1 LGWKVDKYGCPAMMN
16 RSLPIIAVATAPGR
30 AGVGVIRIS
39 GPKLLSIIQALFKK
53 SLLPRQA
60 SVLTLRDASGDAID
74 QVLAIYFTAPAS
86 FTGEDVLEL
95 QCHGGL
101 QLLELVM
108 KRCLELGK
116 DEGLVIAEPGE
127 FTLRAYLNNK
137 IDLAQAEA
145 IADLIDAQSEAAV
158 LGAAR
163 SLQGA
168 FSDDINSLIDEITQL
183 RILVESTLDFPEE
196 EIEFLENA
204 QAHKRLASVSSKL
217 TTLRQGAKQGKI
229 LRDGIQLV
237 LAGAPNV
244 GKSSL
249 LNRLAGEEV
258 AIVTPIAG
266 TTRDRV
272 KESVIIDGV
281 PMHVIDTAG
290 LRETSD
296 EVELKGI
303 GRSWDAIRLADLVIF
318 LQDAHSEG
326 VNGDELREKIL
337 LAIPPKCPVLEVG
350 NKSDLMGDKQK
361 NQPNK
366 DMLFISAKTGYGIG
380 ELKAKILEKA
390 GWGGTQE
397 GLILARR
404 RHLDCLERAASHLQ
418 KSEEFAANGNS
429 SLELFAEELRLVQDQ
444 LGQITGK
451 VLPDDLLGKIFS
463 QFCIGK

>member
-1 LGWKVDKYGCPAMMN
+1 MTRK
-16 RSLPIIAVATAPGR
+16 LPIIAVATAPGK
-30 AGVGVIRIS
+30 AGVGVVRIS
-39 GPKLLSIIQALFKK
+39 GQDLGPIVRALFQKDL
-53 SLLPRQA
+53 SPRQA
-60 SVLTLRDASGDAID
+60 TLLSLRDGAGQLID
-74 QVLAIYFTAPAS
+74 QLVAIYFVAPAS

-95 QCHGGL
+95 QCHGGP

-116 DEGLVIAEPGE
+116 ESGLVIAEPGE

-137 IDLAQAEA
+137 VDLAQAEA

-158 LGAAR
+158 RGAAR

-168 FSDDINSLIDEITQL
+168 FSDDINDLVEEITQL

-204 QAHKRLASVSSKL
+204 QARKRLEAVKTKL
-217 TTLRQGAKQGKI
+217 QSLREGAKQGKI

-272 KESVIIDGV
+272 KESIQIEGV
-281 PMHVIDTAG
+281 PMHIIDTAG
-290 LRETSD
+290 LRQTTD
-296 EVELKGI
+296 EVEAKGI
-303 GRSWDAIRLADLVIF
+303 ERTWEAIRLADLVIF
-318 LQDAHSEG
+318 LTAPNAQNEA
-326 VNGDELREKIL
+326 NELRDQIL
-337 LAIPPKCPVLEVG
+337 EALPSKCPVLEVM
-350 NKSDLMGDKQK
+350 NKVDLLDLDQK
-361 NQPNK
+361 PPQEGA
-366 DMLFISAKTGYGIG
+366 LLISAKNGDGIQA
-380 ELKAKILEKA
+380 LKFKILETV
-390 GWGGTQE
+390 GWNGPQE
-397 GLILARR
+397 GAIVARR
-404 RHLDCLERAASHLQ
+404 RHLDCLERAAEHIE
-418 KSEEFAANGNS
+418 KSQQFAENGNN
-429 SLELFAEELRLVQDQ
+429 SLELFAEELSLAQNH
-444 LGQITGK
+444 LGQITGRL
-451 VLPDDLLGKIFS
+451 LPDDLLGKIFS

>member
-1 LGWKVDKYGCPAMMN
+1 MMT
-16 RSLPIIAVATAPGR
+16 RKLPIIALATAPGR

-39 GPKLLSIIQALFKK
+39 GPKLKSITTSLFQKE
-53 SLLPRQA
+53 LFPRQA
-60 SVLTLRDASGDAID
+60 SLMTLRDADGQTID
-74 QVLAIYFTAPAS
+74 QLIAIYFLAPAS

-95 QCHGGL
+95 QCHGGP
-101 QLLELVM
+101 QLIELVM

-116 DEGLVIAEPGE
+116 DNGLVIAEPGE

-158 LGAAR
+158 RGAAR
-163 SLQGA
+163 SLQGT
-168 FSDDINSLIDEITQL
+168 FSNDINELIEEITQL

-204 QAHKRLASVSSKL
+204 LARERLATVKTKL
-217 TTLRQGAKQGKI
+217 QALRDGAKQGKI

-272 KESVIIDGV
+272 KESITIEGV
-281 PMHVIDTAG
+281 PIHIIDTAG
-290 LRETSD
+290 LRSTSD
-296 EVELKGI
+296 AVEAKGI
-303 GRSWDAIRLADLVIF
+303 ERSWDAIRLADLVIF
-318 LQDAHSEG
+318 LTDPQSSDDGLKEQ
-326 VNGDELREKIL
+326 IL
-337 LAIPPKCPVLEVG
+337 LEIPAKCPVLEVV
-350 NKSDLMGDKQK
+350 NKSDLRVASSK
-361 NQPNK
+361 NASK
-366 DMLFISAKTGYGIG
+366 ESILISAKTGAGI
-380 ELKAKILEKA
+380 EVLRREILEMV
-390 GWGGTQE
+390 GWNGPQE
-397 GLILARR
+397 GVIVARR
-404 RHLDCLERAASHLQ
+404 RHLDCLERAAEHIAR
-418 KSEEFAANGNS
+418 SEEFAANGNN
-429 SLELFAEELRLVQDQ
+429 SLELFAEELFLAQNH

-451 VLPDDLLGKIFS
+451 LLPDDLLGKIFS

>member
-1 LGWKVDKYGCPAMMN
+1 MMT
-16 RSLPIIAVATAPGR
+16 RKSPIIAVATAPGR

-39 GPKLLSIIQALFKK
+39 GQNLSGFASALFQKK
-53 SLLPRQA
+53 LSPRQA
-60 SVLTLRDASGDAID
+60 SLSTLCDEHGQAID
-74 QVLAIYFTAPAS
+74 QLIAIYFVAPAS

-95 QCHGGL
+95 QCHGGP

-116 DEGLVIAEPGE
+116 NLGLVIAEPGE

-137 IDLAQAEA
+137 IDLTQAEA

-158 LGAAR
+158 RSAAR

-168 FSDDINSLIDEITQL
+168 FSDDINNLIEEITQL

-204 QAHKRLASVSSKL
+204 QARQRLAAVKQKIQA
-217 TTLRQGAKQGKI
+217 LRKSAKQGKI
-229 LRDGIQLV
+229 LRDGIHLV

-272 KESVIIDGV
+272 KESITIEGV
-281 PMHVIDTAG
+281 PMHIIDTAG
-290 LRETSD
+290 LRETAD
-296 EVELKGI
+296 IVEAKGI
-303 GRSWDAIRLADLVIF
+303 ERSWDAIRLADLVIF
-318 LQDAHSEG
+318 LTDASTPQH
-326 VNGDELREKIL
+326 DALKIQILREL
-337 LAIPPKCPVLEVG
+337 PPKCAVLELI
-350 NKSDLMGDKQK
+350 NKVDLVQDPAKTF
-361 NQPNK
+361 PA
-366 DMLFISAKTGYGIG
+366 DALLISAKTGEGV
-380 ELKAKILEKA
+380 EQLKQRILELV
-390 GWGGTQE
+390 GWTGSQE
-397 GLILARR
+397 GMILARR
-404 RHLDCLERAASHLQ
+404 RHLDCIERAAEHIER
-418 KSEEFAANGNS
+418 SEQFAANGNN
-429 SLELFAEELRLVQDQ
+429 SLELFAEELSLAQKH
-444 LGQITGK
+444 LGEITGK
-451 VLPDDLLGKIFS
+451 LLPDDLLGKIFS

>member
-1 LGWKVDKYGCPAMMN
+1 MMT
-16 RSLPIIAVATAPGR
+16 RKLPIIAVATAPGK

-39 GPKLLSIIQALFKK
+39 GQHLGSFAKALFQTPL
-53 SLLPRQA
+53 SARQA
-60 SVLTLRDASGDAID
+60 SLLTLRDAGGQAID
-74 QVLAIYFTAPAS
+74 QLIAIYFSAPAS

-95 QCHGGL
+95 QCHGGP

-116 DEGLVIAEPGE
+116 EMGLVIAEPGE

-145 IADLIDAQSEAAV
+145 IADLIDAQSELAV
-158 LGAAR
+158 RGAAR
-163 SLQGA
+163 SLQGE
-168 FSDDINSLIDEITQL
+168 FSANINELIEEITQL

-204 QAHKRLASVSSKL
+204 QARERLAAVKAKL
-217 TTLRQGAKQGKI
+217 QSLREGAKQGKI

-258 AIVTPIAG
+258 AIVTPVAG

-272 KESVIIDGV
+272 KESITIEGV
-281 PMHVIDTAG
+281 PMHIIDTAG
-290 LRETSD
+290 LRDTND
-296 EVELKGI
+296 EVEAKGI
-303 GRSWDAIRLADLVIF
+303 ERSWDAIHLADLVIF
-318 LQDAHSEG
+318 MTDLDSDAEDSRLK
-326 VNGDELREKIL
+326 DKIL
-337 LAIPPKCPVLEVG
+337 AALPPKCPALLVI
-350 NKSDLMGDKQK
+350 NKSDLLSANVPLIPAGAI
-361 NQPNK
+361 
-366 DMLFISAKTGYGIG
+366 LISAKTGDGIST
-380 ELKAKILEKA
+380 LKQKILETV
-390 GWGGTQE
+390 GWNGPQE
-397 GLILARR
+397 GAIVARR
-404 RHLDCLERAASHLQ
+404 RHLECLEQAAEHIA
-418 KSEEFAANGNS
+418 KSEQFAANGNN
-429 SLELFAEELRLVQDQ
+429 SLELFAEELSLAQNH

-451 VLPDDLLGKIFS
+451 LLPDDLLGKIFS

>member
-1 LGWKVDKYGCPAMMN
+1 MAMMT
-16 RSLPIIAVATAPGR
+16 RKLPIIAVATAPGK

-39 GPKLLSIIQALFKK
+39 GQSLNSLASNLFQK
-53 SLLPRQA
+53 SLPPRQA
-60 SVLTLRDASGDAID
+60 NLLTLNDKNGQAID
-74 QVLAIYFTAPAS
+74 QLIAIYFAGPAS

-95 QCHGGL
+95 QCHGGP

-116 DEGLVIAEPGE
+116 NQGLVIAEPGE

-158 LGAAR
+158 LGATR

-168 FSDDINSLIDEITQL
+168 FSDDINSLIEEITQL

-204 QAHKRLASVSSKL
+204 QARKRLAAVKEKL
-217 TTLRQGAKQGKI
+217 KALLAGTKQGKI
-229 LRDGIQLV
+229 LREGIQLV

-258 AIVTPIAG
+258 AIVTPVAG

-272 KESVIIDGV
+272 KESIVIEGV
-281 PMHVIDTAG
+281 PIHVIDTAG

-296 EVELKGI
+296 LVEAKGI
-303 GRSWDAIRLADLVIF
+303 ERSWDAIRLADLVIF
-318 LQDAHSEG
+318 LTDAQATSEQD
-326 VNGDELREKIL
+326 DLKIQILKEL
-337 LAIPPKCPVLEVG
+337 PPKCAVLEVI
-350 NKSDLMGDKQK
+350 NKADLLDGTL
-361 NQPNK
+361 NTLSNHA
-366 DMLFISAKTGYGIG
+366 LLISAKTGVGI
-380 ELKAKILEKA
+380 EQLKQKILEVA
-390 GWGGTQE
+390 GWEGRQE
-397 GLILARR
+397 GAFLARR
-404 RHLDCLERAASHLQ
+404 RHLDCIERAADHIER
-418 KSEEFAANGNS
+418 SEQFAANGNN
-429 SLELFAEELRLVQDQ
+429 SLELFAEELSLAQRY
-444 LGQITGK
+444 LGEITGK
-451 VLPDDLLGKIFS
+451 LLPVDLLGKIFS

>member
-1 LGWKVDKYGCPAMMN
+1 MMT
-16 RSLPIIAVATAPGR
+16 RKLPIIAVATAPGK
-30 AGVGVIRIS
+30 AGVGVVRIS
-39 GPKLLSIIQALFKK
+39 GHNLKSITKALFQKEL
-53 SLLPRQA
+53 SPRQA
-60 SVLTLRDASGDAID
+60 ILLTLRDSTGVAID
-74 QVLAIYFTAPAS
+74 QLVAIYFVAPAS

-95 QCHGGL
+95 QCHGGP

-116 DEGLVIAEPGE
+116 EDGLVIAEPGE

-168 FSDDINSLIDEITQL
+168 FSENINDLIEEITQL

-204 QAHKRLASVSSKL
+204 QARERLLAVKIKL
-217 TTLRQGAKQGKI
+217 QALYSGSQQGKI

-272 KESVIIDGV
+272 KESITIAGV
-281 PMHVIDTAG
+281 PMHIIDTAG
-290 LRETSD
+290 LRETND
-296 EVELKGI
+296 LVEAKGI
-303 GRSWDAIRLADLVIF
+303 ERSWDAIRLADLVIF
-318 LQDAHSEG
+318 LKDPNSHEDG
-326 VNGDELREKIL
+326 LREQMLQKI
-337 LAIPPKCPVLEVG
+337 PQKCPVLELI
-350 NKSDLMGDKQK
+350 NKSDLMLSDATNAPKGA
-361 NQPNK
+361 
-366 DMLFISAKTGYGIG
+366 LLISAKTGDGIE
-380 ELKAKILEKA
+380 ELKQKILEMV
-390 GWGGTQE
+390 GWSGSQE
-397 GLILARR
+397 GAIIARR
-404 RHLDCLERAASHLQ
+404 RHLDCIERA
-418 KSEEFAANGNS
+418 SEHIARSEQFAANGNN
-429 SLELFAEELRLVQDQ
+429 SLELFAEELFLAQNH

-451 VLPDDLLGKIFS
+451 LLPDDLLGKIFS

>member
-1 LGWKVDKYGCPAMMN
+1 MMT
-16 RSLPIIAVATAPGR
+16 RKLPIIAVATAPGK

-39 GPKLLSIIQALFKK
+39 GPHLLPMAEALFHKA
-53 SLLPRQA
+53 LAPRQA
-60 SVLTLRDASGDAID
+60 NLLTLRDAQGASID
-74 QVLAIYFTAPAS
+74 QLIAIYFAAPAS
-86 FTGEDVLEL
+86 FTGEDVIEL
-95 QCHGGL
+95 QCHGGP
-101 QLLELVM
+101 QLLGLVM

-116 DEGLVIAEPGE
+116 DQGLVIAEPGE
-127 FTLRAYLNNK
+127 FSLRAYLNNK

-158 LGAAR
+158 RGAAR

-168 FSDDINSLIDEITQL
+168 FSNDINSLIEEITQL

-204 QAHKRLASVSSKL
+204 QARERLSTVMQKL
-217 TTLRQGAKQGKI
+217 KALREGAKQGKI

-272 KESVIIDGV
+272 KESITIHGV
-281 PMHVIDTAG
+281 PMHIIDTAG

-296 EVELKGI
+296 LVEAKGI
-303 GRSWDAIRLADLVIF
+303 ERSWDAIRAADLVIF
-318 LQDAHSEG
+318 LQDPSAKETIDG
-326 VNGDELREKIL
+326 AEALGLKAQIL
-337 LAIPPKCPVLEVG
+337 KALPPKCPVLEVC
-350 NKSDLMGDKQK
+350 NKSDLLEKATAQQGE
-361 NQPNK
+361 NQS
-366 DMLFISAKTGYGIG
+366 LLISAKTGEGI
-380 ELKAKILEKA
+380 EALKQRILESV
-390 GWGGTQE
+390 GWGGNQE
-397 GLILARR
+397 GAILARR
-404 RHLDCLERAASHLQ
+404 RHLDCLDRAATHLD
-418 KSEEFAANGNS
+418 KSQQFAADGNI
-429 SLELFAEELRLVQDQ
+429 SLELFAEELRLAQDQ

-451 VLPDDLLGKIFS
+451 LLPDDLLGKIFS

>member
-1 LGWKVDKYGCPAMMN
+1 MMT
-16 RSLPIIAVATAPGR
+16 RKLPIIAVATPPGK
-30 AGVGVIRIS
+30 AGVGVVRIS
-39 GPKLLSIIQALFKK
+39 GQNLSGLISALFHKK
-53 SLLPRQA
+53 LSPRQA
-60 SVLTLRDASGDAID
+60 NLLTLCDEHGQAID
-74 QVLAIYFTAPAS
+74 QIIAIYFVGPAS

-95 QCHGGL
+95 QCHGGP

-116 DEGLVIAEPGE
+116 DEGLVISEPGE

-137 IDLAQAEA
+137 IDLTQAEA

-158 LGAAR
+158 RSAAR

-168 FSDDINSLIDEITQL
+168 FSDDINSLIEEITQL

-204 QAHKRLASVSSKL
+204 QARQRLAAVKEKL
-217 TTLRQGAKQGKI
+217 QALRAGAKQGKI

-272 KESVIIDGV
+272 KESITIEGV
-281 PMHVIDTAG
+281 PMHIIDTAG
-290 LRETSD
+290 LRDTED
-296 EVELKGI
+296 VVEAKGI
-303 GRSWDAIRLADLVIF
+303 ERSWEAIRLADLVIF
-318 LQDAHSEG
+318 LTDAESRAQQDEIRAQILSE
-326 VNGDELREKIL
+326 L
-337 LAIPPKCPVLEVG
+337 PPKCAVLELM
-350 NKSDLMGDKQK
+350 NKSDLLRDTPTATST
-361 NQPNK
+361 NT
-366 DMLFISAKTGYGIG
+366 LLISAKTGAGI
-380 ELKAKILEKA
+380 EQLKQKILELV
-390 GWGGTQE
+390 GWSGSQE
-397 GLILARR
+397 GAILARR
-404 RHLDCLERAASHLQ
+404 RHLDCIERAAEHIE
-418 KSEEFAANGNS
+418 KSEQFAANGNN
-429 SLELFAEELRLVQDQ
+429 SLELFAEELSLAQRH
-444 LGQITGK
+444 LGEITGK
-451 VLPDDLLGKIFS
+451 LLPDDLLGKIFS

>member
-1 LGWKVDKYGCPAMMN
+1 MTRKV
-16 RSLPIIAVATAPGR
+16 PIIAVATALGK

-39 GPKLLSIIQALFKK
+39 GADLSSITKALFQKALK
-53 SLLPRQA
+53 PREA
-60 SVLTLRDASGDAID
+60 HLLTLRDACGAPID
-74 QVLAIYFTAPAS
+74 QLIAIHFVGPAS

-95 QCHGGL
+95 QCHGGP
-101 QLLELVM
+101 QLLELVL

-116 DEGLVIAEPGE
+116 DGGLVIAEPGE
-127 FTLRAYLNNK
+127 FTLRAYLNDK

-158 LGAAR
+158 RGAAR

-168 FSDDINSLIDEITQL
+168 FSDDINDLIDEITQL

-204 QAHKRLASVSSKL
+204 QARERLKKVSDRL
-217 TTLRQGAKQGKI
+217 LALRRGAKQGKI

-272 KESVIIDGV
+272 KESISLDGV
-281 PMHVIDTAG
+281 PMHIIDTAG
-290 LRETSD
+290 LRKTD
-296 EVELKGI
+296 DMVEAKGI
-303 GRSWDAIRLADLVIF
+303 ERSWDAIRLADLVIF
-318 LQDAHSEG
+318 LKDFNSEASPG
-326 VNGDELREKIL
+326 AVAEEALRKEIL
-337 LAIPPKCPVLEVG
+337 RALPPKCEVLEVL
-350 NKSDLMGDKQK
+350 NKSDLLTTGDVWTRG
-361 NQPNK
+361 
-366 DMLFISAKTGYGIG
+366 DTLMISAKTGDGIDG
-380 ELKAKILEKA
+380 LKKKILEIA
-390 GWGGTQE
+390 GWGGSQE
-397 GLILARR
+397 GAIIARR
-404 RHLDCLERAASHLQ
+404 RHLDCLDRTAEHID
-418 KSEEFAANGNS
+418 KSQQFAADGNS
-429 SLELFAEELRLVQDQ
+429 SLDLFAEELRLAQDQ

-451 VLPDDLLGKIFS
+451 LLPDDLLGKIFS

>member
-1 LGWKVDKYGCPAMMN
+1 MMT
-16 RSLPIIAVATAPGR
+16 RKLPIIAVATAPGK

-39 GPKLLSIIQALFKK
+39 GSNLSQIAKALFQKT
-53 SLLPRQA
+53 LTPRQA
-60 SVLTLRDASGDAID
+60 SLLTLRDGDGVPID
-74 QVLAIYFTAPAS
+74 QLITIYFAAPAS

-95 QCHGGL
+95 QCHGGP

-108 KRCLELGK
+108 KRCLELGRAQ
-116 DEGLVIAEPGE
+116 GLVIAEPGE
-127 FTLRAYLNNK
+127 FSLRAYLNNK

-158 LGAAR
+158 RGAAR

-168 FSDDINSLIDEITQL
+168 FSNDINSLIEEITQL

-204 QAHKRLASVSSKL
+204 QARVRLAAVMQKL
-217 TTLRQGAKQGKI
+217 HALRDSAKQGKI

-258 AIVTPIAG
+258 AIVTSIAG

-272 KESVIIDGV
+272 KENITIHGV
-281 PMHVIDTAG
+281 PLHIIDTAG
-290 LRETSD
+290 LRETD
-296 EVELKGI
+296 DLVEAKGI
-303 GRSWDAIRLADLVIF
+303 ERSWEAIRAADLVVF
-318 LQDAHSEG
+318 LQDSWSPGGPESAEVSK
-326 VNGDELREKIL
+326 LRAQIL
-337 LAIPPKCPVLEVG
+337 KAIPPKCPILEVI
-350 NKSDLMGDKQK
+350 NKSDLLSDLGANFGVKQS
-361 NQPNK
+361 
-366 DMLFISAKTGYGIG
+366 LLISAKTGDGI
-380 ELKAKILEKA
+380 EALKQKILESV
-390 GWGGTQE
+390 GWGGSQE
-397 GLILARR
+397 GTIVARR
-404 RHLDCLERAASHLQ
+404 RHLDCLDRAASHLE
-418 KSEEFAANGNS
+418 KSRQFAANGNV
-429 SLELFAEELRLVQDQ
+429 SLELFAEELRLAQDQ

-451 VLPDDLLGKIFS
+451 LLPDDLLGKIFS

>member
-1 LGWKVDKYGCPAMMN
+1 MMT
-16 RSLPIIAVATAPGR
+16 RKLPIIALATAPGK

-39 GPKLLSIIQALFKK
+39 GPQLLPIATALFNKT
-53 SLLPRQA
+53 LTPRQA
-60 SVLTLRDASGDAID
+60 SLLTLRDAQGESID
-74 QVLAIYFTAPAS
+74 QLLAIYFAAPAS

-95 QCHGGL
+95 HCHGGP

-116 DEGLVIAEPGE
+116 DQGLVIAEPGE
-127 FTLRAYLNNK
+127 FSLRAYLNNK

-145 IADLIDAQSEAAV
+145 IADLIDAQSAAAV
-158 LGAAR
+158 RGAAR
-163 SLQGA
+163 SLQGV
-168 FSDDINSLIDEITQL
+168 FSNDINGLIEEITQL

-204 QAHKRLASVSSKL
+204 QARERLRAVMQKL
-217 TTLRQGAKQGKI
+217 YALREGAKQGKI

-272 KESVIIDGV
+272 KESITIGGV
-281 PMHVIDTAG
+281 PMHIIDTAG

-296 EVELKGI
+296 LVEAKGI
-303 GRSWDAIRLADLVIF
+303 ERSWEAIAAADLVIF
-318 LQDAHSEG
+318 LQDPGSSETSTTSEI
-326 VNGDELREKIL
+326 VELKGQIL
-337 LAIPPKCPVLEVG
+337 KALSPKCPVLEVN
-350 NKSDLMGDKQK
+350 NKSDLLISPAPEQGEKQS
-361 NQPNK
+361 
-366 DMLFISAKTGYGIG
+366 MFISAKTGQGI
-380 ELKAKILEKA
+380 EALKQKILELV
-390 GWGGTQE
+390 GWGGSQE
-397 GLILARR
+397 GVIVARR
-404 RHLDCLERAASHLQ
+404 RHLDCLDRAATHLEQ
-418 KSEEFAANGNS
+418 SQQFAANGNI
-429 SLELFAEELRLVQDQ
+429 SLELFAEELRLAQDQ

-451 VLPDDLLGKIFS
+451 LLPDDLLGKIFS

>member
-1 LGWKVDKYGCPAMMN
+1 MTRK
-16 RSLPIIAVATAPGR
+16 LPIIAVATAPGK

-39 GPKLLSIIQALFKK
+39 GSRLLPLAEALFQKT
-53 SLLPRQA
+53 LLPRQTNL
-60 SVLTLRDASGDAID
+60 LTLSDSRGETID
-74 QVLAIYFTAPAS
+74 QLIAIYFAAPAS

-95 QCHGGL
+95 QCHGGP

-116 DEGLVIAEPGE
+116 DQGLVIAEPGE
-127 FTLRAYLNNK
+127 FSLRAYLNNK

-158 LGAAR
+158 RAAAR

-168 FSDDINSLIDEITQL
+168 FSNDINSLIEEITQL

-204 QAHKRLASVSSKL
+204 QARRRLSTVMEKL
-217 TTLRQGAKQGKI
+217 HRLREGAKQGKI

-272 KESVIIDGV
+272 KESITINGV
-281 PMHVIDTAG
+281 PMHIIDTAG

-296 EVELKGI
+296 LVEAKGI
-303 GRSWDAIRLADLVIF
+303 ERSWEAIRAADLVIF
-318 LQDAHSEG
+318 LQDPNSINTIDSAP
-326 VNGDELREKIL
+326 VLELKAQIL
-337 LAIPPKCPVLEVG
+337 KALPLKCPVLEVN
-350 NKSDLMGDKQK
+350 NKSDLLGNAKPGHSE
-361 NQPNK
+361 NPS
-366 DMLFISAKTGYGIG
+366 LLISAKTGDGI
-380 ELKAKILEKA
+380 EALKQKILESV
-390 GWGGTQE
+390 GWGGSQ
-397 GLILARR
+397 GGAIVARR
-404 RHLDCLERAASHLQ
+404 RHLDCLDRAATHLD
-418 KSEEFAANGNS
+418 KSQQFAADGNI
-429 SLELFAEELRLVQDQ
+429 SLELFAEELRLAQDR

-451 VLPDDLLGKIFS
+451 LLPDDLLGKIFS

>member
-1 LGWKVDKYGCPAMMN
+1 MMT
-16 RSLPIIAVATAPGR
+16 RKLPIIAVATAPGK

-39 GPKLLSIIQALFKK
+39 GQHLGTLVKALFQTPL
-53 SLLPRQA
+53 SARQA
-60 SVLTLRDASGDAID
+60 NLLTLRDADGQTID
-74 QVLAIYFTAPAS
+74 QLIAIYFSAPAS

-95 QCHGGL
+95 QCHGGP

-108 KRCLELGK
+108 RRCLELGK
-116 DEGLVIAEPGE
+116 DMGLVIAEPGE

-158 LGAAR
+158 RGAAR
-163 SLQGA
+163 SLQGE
-168 FSDDINSLIDEITQL
+168 FSSDINELIEEITQL

-204 QAHKRLASVSSKL
+204 QARERLVAVKTKL
-217 TTLRQGAKQGKI
+217 QSLREGAKQGKI

-272 KESVIIDGV
+272 KESITIEGV
-281 PMHVIDTAG
+281 PIHIIDTAG
-290 LRETSD
+290 LRETND
-296 EVELKGI
+296 VVESKGI
-303 GRSWDAIRLADLVIF
+303 ERSWDAIRMADLVIF
-318 LQDAHSEG
+318 MADLDSSAVDSALK
-326 VNGDELREKIL
+326 DKIL
-337 LAIPPKCPVLEVG
+337 AELLPKCPVLLVV
-350 NKSDLMGDKQK
+350 NKSDLLSSKAPLVPEGAI
-361 NQPNK
+361 
-366 DMLFISAKTGYGIG
+366 LISAKTGEGVSA
-380 ELKAKILEKA
+380 LKQKILEIV
-390 GWGGTQE
+390 GWNGPQE
-397 GLILARR
+397 GAIVARR
-404 RHLDCLERAASHLQ
+404 RHLDCLERASEHIA
-418 KSEEFAANGNS
+418 KSEQFAANGNN
-429 SLELFAEELRLVQDQ
+429 SLELFAEELSLAQKH

-451 VLPDDLLGKIFS
+451 LLPDDLLGKIFS

>member
-1 LGWKVDKYGCPAMMN
+1 MMT
-16 RSLPIIAVATAPGR
+16 RKLPIIAVATAPGK
-30 AGVGVIRIS
+30 AGVGVVRIS
-39 GPKLLSIIQALFKK
+39 GQDLGPIVRALFQKDL
-53 SLLPRQA
+53 SPRQA
-60 SVLTLRDASGDAID
+60 TLLSLRDGAGQLID
-74 QVLAIYFTAPAS
+74 QLVAIYFVAPAS

-95 QCHGGL
+95 QCHGGP

-116 DEGLVIAEPGE
+116 ESGLVIAEPGE

-137 IDLAQAEA
+137 VDLAQAEA

-158 LGAAR
+158 RGAAR

-168 FSDDINSLIDEITQL
+168 FSDDINDLVEEITQL

-204 QAHKRLASVSSKL
+204 QARERLEAVKTKL
-217 TTLRQGAKQGKI
+217 QSLREGAKQGKI

-249 LNRLAGEEV
+249 LNKLAGEEV

-272 KESVIIDGV
+272 KESIQIEGV
-281 PMHVIDTAG
+281 PMHIIDTAG
-290 LRETSD
+290 LRQTTD
-296 EVELKGI
+296 EVEAKGI
-303 GRSWDAIRLADLVIF
+303 ERTWEAIRLADLVIF
-318 LQDAHSEG
+318 LTAPNAQNEA
-326 VNGDELREKIL
+326 NELRAQIL
-337 LAIPPKCPVLEVG
+337 EALPPKCPVLEVM
-350 NKSDLMGDKQK
+350 NKVDLLDLDQKQP
-361 NQPNK
+361 QEGV
-366 DMLFISAKTGYGIG
+366 LLISAKNGDGIQA
-380 ELKAKILEKA
+380 LKLKILETV
-390 GWGGTQE
+390 GWNGSQE
-397 GLILARR
+397 GAIVARR
-404 RHLDCLERAASHLQ
+404 RHLDCLERAAEHIE
-418 KSEEFAANGNS
+418 KSQQFAANGNN
-429 SLELFAEELRLVQDQ
+429 SLELFAEELSLAQNH

-451 VLPDDLLGKIFS
+451 LLPDDLLGKIFS

>member
-1 LGWKVDKYGCPAMMN
+1 MMT
-16 RSLPIIAVATAPGR
+16 RKLPIIALATAPGK

-39 GPKLLSIIQALFKK
+39 GPQLLPIATALFNKT
-53 SLLPRQA
+53 LTPRQA
-60 SVLTLRDASGDAID
+60 SLLTLRDAQGESID
-74 QVLAIYFTAPAS
+74 QLLAIYFAAPAS

-95 QCHGGL
+95 QCHGGP

-116 DEGLVIAEPGE
+116 DQGLVIAEPGE
-127 FTLRAYLNNK
+127 FSLRAYLNNK

-145 IADLIDAQSEAAV
+145 IADLIDAQSAAAV
-158 LGAAR
+158 RGAAR
-163 SLQGA
+163 SLQGV
-168 FSDDINSLIDEITQL
+168 FSNDINGLIEEITQL

-204 QAHKRLASVSSKL
+204 QARERLRAVMQKL
-217 TTLRQGAKQGKI
+217 YALREGAKQGKI

-272 KESVIIDGV
+272 KESITIGGV
-281 PMHVIDTAG
+281 PMHIIDTAG

-296 EVELKGI
+296 LVEAKGI
-303 GRSWDAIRLADLVIF
+303 ERSWEAIAAADLVIF
-318 LQDAHSEG
+318 LQDPSSSETTTTSEI
-326 VNGDELREKIL
+326 VELKGQIL
-337 LAIPPKCPVLEVG
+337 KALSPKCPVLEVN
-350 NKSDLMGDKQK
+350 NKSDLLISPAPEQGEKQS
-361 NQPNK
+361 
-366 DMLFISAKTGYGIG
+366 MFISAKTGQGI
-380 ELKAKILEKA
+380 EALKQKILELV
-390 GWGGTQE
+390 GWGGSQE
-397 GLILARR
+397 GVIVARR
-404 RHLDCLERAASHLQ
+404 RHLDCLDRAATHLEQ
-418 KSEEFAANGNS
+418 SQQFAANGNI
-429 SLELFAEELRLVQDQ
+429 SLELFAEELRLAQDQ

-451 VLPDDLLGKIFS
+451 LLPDDLLGKIFS

>member
-1 LGWKVDKYGCPAMMN
+1 MTRK
-16 RSLPIIAVATAPGR
+16 LPIIAVATAPGR

-39 GPKLLSIIQALFKK
+39 GPKLLKLSEALFQKNL
-53 SLLPRQA
+53 SPRQA
-60 SVLTLRDASGDAID
+60 NLLTLRDAQGEAID
-74 QVLAIYFTAPAS
+74 QLIAIYFAAPAS

-95 QCHGGL
+95 QCHGGP

-116 DEGLVIAEPGE
+116 DQDLVIAEPGE
-127 FTLRAYLNNK
+127 FSLRAYLNNK

-158 LGAAR
+158 RGAAR

-168 FSDDINSLIDEITQL
+168 FSNDINSLIEEITQL

-204 QAHKRLASVSSKL
+204 QARERLSMVMQKL
-217 TTLRQGAKQGKI
+217 RSLRDGAKQGKI

-272 KESVIIDGV
+272 KESITINGV
-281 PMHVIDTAG
+281 PMHIIDTAG
-290 LRETSD
+290 LRETGD
-296 EVELKGI
+296 VVEAKGI
-303 GRSWDAIRLADLVIF
+303 ERSWEAIGAADLVIF
-318 LQDAHSEG
+318 LQDPSSTDKNNNAQASE
-326 VNGDELREKIL
+326 LKAQIL
-337 LAIPPKCPVLEVG
+337 QALPPKCPVLEVR
-350 NKSDLMGDKQK
+350 NKSDLLGESAL
-361 NQPNK
+361 NQEK
-366 DMLFISAKTGYGIG
+366 GQCLLISAKTGDGI
-380 ELKAKILEKA
+380 EALKQKILESV

-397 GLILARR
+397 GAILARR
-404 RHLDCLERAASHLQ
+404 RHLDCLDRAATHLD
-418 KSEEFAANGNS
+418 KSQQFAADGNI
-429 SLELFAEELRLVQDQ
+429 SLELFAEELRLAQDQ

-451 VLPDDLLGKIFS
+451 LLPDDLLGKIFS

>member
-1 LGWKVDKYGCPAMMN
+1 MMT
-16 RSLPIIAVATAPGR
+16 RKLPIIAIATAPGR

-39 GPKLLSIIQALFKK
+39 GQNLQPIANALFQKN
-53 SLLPRQA
+53 LAPRQA
-60 SVLTLRDASGDAID
+60 NLLTLRDGNGASID
-74 QVLAIYFTAPAS
+74 QLIAIYFAAPAS

-95 QCHGGL
+95 QCHGGP

-116 DEGLVIAEPGE
+116 DQDLVIAEPGE

-158 LGAAR
+158 RGAAR

-168 FSDDINSLIDEITQL
+168 FSNDINDLIEEITQL

-204 QAHKRLASVSSKL
+204 HARERLEAVMKKL
-217 TTLRQGAKQGKI
+217 RALRDGAKQGKI
-229 LRDGIQLV
+229 LRDGINLV

-272 KESVIIDGV
+272 RESISLDGV
-281 PMHVIDTAG
+281 PMHIIDTAG
-290 LRETSD
+290 LRDTSD
-296 EVELKGI
+296 LVEAKGI
-303 GRSWDAIRLADLVIF
+303 ERSWDSIRSADLVVF
-318 LQDAHSEG
+318 LQDPLATK
-326 VNGDELREKIL
+326 DEAPLLKDLIL
-337 LAIPPKCPVLEVG
+337 KALPAKCPVLEVA
-350 NKSDLMGDKQK
+350 NKSDLLPDPSFFA
-361 NQPNK
+361 NSEV
-366 DMLFISAKTGYGIG
+366 LLISAKTGAGIS
-380 ELKAKILEKA
+380 ELKQKILELV
-390 GWGGTQE
+390 GWGGSQE
-397 GLILARR
+397 GAIVARR
-404 RHLDCLERAASHLQ
+404 RHLDCLDRASDHLEKSQ
-418 KSEEFAANGNS
+418 KFAADGNI
-429 SLELFAEELRLVQDQ
+429 SLDLFAEELRLAQDH

-451 VLPDDLLGKIFS
+451 LLPDDLLGKIFS

>member
-1 LGWKVDKYGCPAMMN
+1 MMT
-16 RSLPIIAVATAPGR
+16 RKLPIIALATAPGK
-30 AGVGVIRIS
+30 AGIGVIRIS
-39 GPKLLSIIQALFKK
+39 GPQLLPIVTALFNKA
-53 SLLPRQA
+53 LTPRQA
-60 SVLTLRDASGDAID
+60 NLLTLRDAQGKSID
-74 QVLAIYFTAPAS
+74 QLLAIYFAAPAS

-95 QCHGGL
+95 QCHGGP

-116 DEGLVIAEPGE
+116 DQGLVIAEPGE
-127 FTLRAYLNNK
+127 FSLRAYLNNK

-158 LGAAR
+158 RGAAR

-168 FSDDINSLIDEITQL
+168 FSNDINSLIEEITQL

-204 QAHKRLASVSSKL
+204 QARERLNAVMQKL
-217 TTLRQGAKQGKI
+217 HALRQGAKQGKI

-272 KESVIIDGV
+272 KESITIGGV
-281 PMHVIDTAG
+281 PMHIIDTAG
-290 LRETSD
+290 LRETND
-296 EVELKGI
+296 LVEAKGI
-303 GRSWDAIRLADLVIF
+303 ERSWEAIQAADLVIF
-318 LQDAHSEG
+318 LQDPSDTETSNSAEIL
-326 VNGDELREKIL
+326 ELKAQIL
-337 LAIPPKCPVLEVG
+337 KVLPPKCPVLEVN
-350 NKSDLMGDKQK
+350 NKLDLLGSPIP
-361 NQPNK
+361 NQDEKRP
-366 DMLFISAKTGYGIG
+366 LFISAKTGEGI
-380 ELKAKILEKA
+380 EALKQKILELV
-390 GWGGTQE
+390 GWGGSQE
-397 GLILARR
+397 GVIVARR
-404 RHLDCLERAASHLQ
+404 RHLDCLDRASTHLDQ
-418 KSEEFAANGNS
+418 SQQFAANGNI
-429 SLELFAEELRLVQDQ
+429 SLELFAEELRLAQDQ

-451 VLPDDLLGKIFS
+451 LLPDDLLGKIFS

>member
-1 LGWKVDKYGCPAMMN
+1 MTRK
-16 RSLPIIAVATAPGR
+16 LPIIAVATPPGK
-30 AGVGVIRIS
+30 AGVGVVRIS
-39 GPKLLSIIQALFKK
+39 GKNLIGLISALFHKK
-53 SLLPRQA
+53 LLPRKA
-60 SVLTLRDASGDAID
+60 NLLTLFDEAGQAID
-74 QVLAIYFTAPAS
+74 QLIAIYFVGPAS

-95 QCHGGL
+95 QCHGGP

-137 IDLAQAEA
+137 VDLAQAEA

-168 FSDDINSLIDEITQL
+168 FSDDINSLIEEITQL

-204 QAHKRLASVSSKL
+204 QARQRLAAVKEKL
-217 TTLRQGAKQGKI
+217 QALRAGAKQGKI

-272 KESVIIDGV
+272 KESITIEGV
-281 PMHVIDTAG
+281 PMHIIDTAG
-290 LRETSD
+290 LRDTSD
-296 EVELKGI
+296 IVEAKGI
-303 GRSWDAIRLADLVIF
+303 ERSWDAIRLADLVIF
-318 LQDAHSEG
+318 LTDAESQNHQDDLK
-326 VNGDELREKIL
+326 NQILKEL
-337 LAIPPKCPVLEVG
+337 PPNCAVLELINKADLLQGASKVG
-350 NKSDLMGDKQK
+350 HPGAL
-361 NQPNK
+361 
-366 DMLFISAKTGYGIG
+366 LISAKTGAGI
-380 ELKAKILEKA
+380 EQLKQKILELV
-390 GWGGTQE
+390 GWSGPQE
-397 GLILARR
+397 GAILARR
-404 RHLDCLERAASHLQ
+404 RHLDCIERAAEHIE
-418 KSEEFAANGNS
+418 KSEQFAANGNS
-429 SLELFAEELRLVQDQ
+429 SLELFAEELSLAQKH
-444 LGQITGK
+444 LGEITGK
-451 VLPDDLLGKIFS
+451 LLPDDLLGKIFS

>member
-1 LGWKVDKYGCPAMMN
+1 MMT
-16 RSLPIIAVATAPGR
+16 RQLPIIAIATAPGK
-30 AGVGVIRIS
+30 AGVGVVRIS
-39 GPKLLSIIQALFKK
+39 GKNLAAIIQALFQKV
-53 SLLPRQA
+53 LQPRQA
-60 SVLTLRDASGDAID
+60 SLCTLRDSAGQTID
-74 QVLAIYFTAPAS
+74 QLIAIYFSAPAS

-95 QCHGGL
+95 QCHGGP

-108 KRCLELGK
+108 RRCLELGK
-116 DEGLVIAEPGE
+116 NEGLVIAEPGE
-127 FTLRAYLNNK
+127 FSLRAYLNNK

-158 LGAAR
+158 LGASR

-168 FSDDINSLIDEITQL
+168 FSDDINGLIEEITQL

-204 QAHKRLASVSSKL
+204 QARERLKAVKTKL
-217 TTLRQGAKQGKI
+217 QDLRTGAKQGKI

-272 KESVIIDGV
+272 KESIHIDGV
-281 PMHVIDTAG
+281 PIHIIDTAG
-290 LRETSD
+290 LRETKD
-296 EVELKGI
+296 EVEARGI
-303 GRSWDAIRLADLVIF
+303 ERSWEAIRTADLVIF
-318 LQDAHSEG
+318 LTDPSSASDGLRGQILE
-326 VNGDELREKIL
+326 EL
-337 LAIPPKCPVLEVG
+337 PSKCPVLDVL
-350 NKSDLMGDKQK
+350 NKADLLTGPSQSS
-361 NQPNK
+361 PTGAI
-366 DMLFISAKTGYGIG
+366 LISAKTGDGIG
-380 ELKAKILEKA
+380 ALRQKILEIV

-397 GLILARR
+397 GAVLARR
-404 RHLDCLERAASHLQ
+404 RHLDCLERAAEHIE
-418 KSEEFAANGNS
+418 KSEQFAANGNN
-429 SLELFAEELRLVQDQ
+429 SLELFAEELFLAQNH

-451 VLPDDLLGKIFS
+451 LLPDDLLGKIFS

>member
-1 LGWKVDKYGCPAMMN
+1 MGAPAMMT
-16 RSLPIIAVATAPGR
+16 RKLPIIAIATAPGK

-39 GPKLLSIIQALFKK
+39 GPQLLQIAQALFHKA
-53 SLLPRQA
+53 LTPRQA
-60 SVLTLRDASGDAID
+60 NLLTLRDSRGEAID
-74 QVLAIYFTAPAS
+74 QLIAIYFAAPAS

-95 QCHGGL
+95 QCHGGP

-116 DEGLVIAEPGE
+116 DQGLVIAEPGE
-127 FTLRAYLNNK
+127 FSLRAYLNNK

-158 LGAAR
+158 RGAAR

-168 FSDDINSLIDEITQL
+168 FSNDINSLIEEITQL

-204 QAHKRLASVSSKL
+204 QARKRLSAVMQKL
-217 TTLRQGAKQGKI
+217 HDLREGAKQGKI

-272 KESVIIDGV
+272 KESITIHGV
-281 PMHVIDTAG
+281 PMHIIDTAG
-290 LRETSD
+290 LRKTSD
-296 EVELKGI
+296 LVEVKGI
-303 GRSWDAIRLADLVIF
+303 ERSWEAIRAADLVIF
-318 LQDAHSEG
+318 LQDPSSVDAIDNAD
-326 VNGDELREKIL
+326 VLELRAQIL
-337 LAIPPKCPVLEVG
+337 KALPPKCPVLEVN
-350 NKSDLMGDKQK
+350 NKSDLLGEVVLSQGQ
-361 NQPNK
+361 NPP
-366 DMLFISAKTGYGIG
+366 LLISAKTGEGV
-380 ELKAKILEKA
+380 EALKQKILESV
-390 GWGGTQE
+390 GWGGSQE
-397 GLILARR
+397 GAIVARR
-404 RHLDCLERAASHLQ
+404 RHLDCLDRAATHLD
-418 KSEEFAANGNS
+418 KSQQFAADGNI
-429 SLELFAEELRLVQDQ
+429 SLELFAEELRLAQDQ

-451 VLPDDLLGKIFS
+451 LLPDDLLGKIFS

>member
-1 LGWKVDKYGCPAMMN
+1 MMT
-16 RSLPIIAVATAPGR
+16 RQLPIIAVASAPGK
-30 AGVGVIRIS
+30 AGVGVVRIS
-39 GPKLLSIIQALFKK
+39 GKNLKAIIQALFQKA
-53 SLLPRQA
+53 LNPRQA
-60 SVLTLRDASGDAID
+60 NLLTLRDSDGQAID
-74 QVLAIYFTAPAS
+74 QLIAIYFSSPAS

-95 QCHGGL
+95 QCHGGP

-116 DEGLVIAEPGE
+116 NEGLVIAEPGE
-127 FTLRAYLNNK
+127 FSLRAYLNNK

-163 SLQGA
+163 SLQGT
-168 FSDDINSLIDEITQL
+168 FSDDINALIEEITQL

-204 QAHKRLASVSSKL
+204 QARQRLLAVKTKL
-217 TTLRQGAKQGKI
+217 QTLRSGAKQGKI

-237 LAGAPNV
+237 LVGAPNV

-272 KESVIIDGV
+272 KESIQIEGV
-281 PMHVIDTAG
+281 PMHIIDTAG
-290 LRETSD
+290 LRQTSD
-296 EVELKGI
+296 EVEAKGI
-303 GRSWDAIRLADLVIF
+303 ERTWDAIRLADLVIF
-318 LQDAHSEG
+318 LTAPNAEKEAND
-326 VNGDELREKIL
+326 LRAQIL
-337 LAIPPKCPVLEVG
+337 EALPPKCPVLELI
-350 NKSDLMGDKQK
+350 NKSDLLKQDSIST
-361 NQPNK
+361 NNPA
-366 DMLFISAKTGYGIG
+366 LLISAKTGQGIDA
-380 ELKAKILEKA
+380 LKQKILETV
-390 GWGGTQE
+390 GWNGPQE
-397 GLILARR
+397 GAIVARR
-404 RHLDCLERAASHLQ
+404 RHLDCLERAAEHIE
-418 KSEEFAANGNS
+418 KSEQFAANGNN
-429 SLELFAEELRLVQDQ
+429 SLELFAEELFLAQNH

-451 VLPDDLLGKIFS
+451 LLPDDLLGKIFS

>member
-1 LGWKVDKYGCPAMMN
+1 MMT
-16 RSLPIIAVATAPGR
+16 RKLPIIAVATAPGR

-39 GPKLLSIIQALFKK
+39 GQHLGALAKALFQAP
-53 SLLPRQA
+53 LTARQA
-60 SVLTLRDASGDAID
+60 NLLTLRDADGQAID
-74 QVLAIYFTAPAS
+74 QLIAIYFSAPAS

-95 QCHGGL
+95 QCHGGP

-116 DEGLVIAEPGE
+116 DMGLVIAEPGE

-158 LGAAR
+158 RGAAR
-163 SLQGA
+163 SLQGE
-168 FSDDINSLIDEITQL
+168 FSDDINELIEEITQL

-204 QAHKRLASVSSKL
+204 QARQRLQAVKTKL
-217 TTLRQGAKQGKI
+217 QSLREGAKQGKI

-272 KESVIIDGV
+272 KESITIEGV
-281 PMHVIDTAG
+281 PMHIIDTAG
-290 LRETSD
+290 LRDTND
-296 EVELKGI
+296 VVESKGI
-303 GRSWDAIRLADLVIF
+303 ERSWDAIRLADLVIF
-318 LQDAHSEG
+318 MVDLDSSAVDAG
-326 VNGDELREKIL
+326 LKDKIL
-337 LAIPPKCPVLEVG
+337 AEIPPKCPVLLVV
-350 NKSDLMGDKQK
+350 NKSDLLP
-361 NQPNK
+361 PNAPL
-366 DMLFISAKTGYGIG
+366 MPEGAILISAKTGAGIST
-380 ELKAKILEKA
+380 LKQKILEKA
-390 GWGGTQE
+390 GWNGTQE
-397 GLILARR
+397 GAIISRR
-404 RHLDCLERAASHLQ
+404 RHLDCLERASEHIA
-418 KSEEFAANGNS
+418 KSEQFAANGNN
-429 SLELFAEELRLVQDQ
+429 SLELFAEELSLAQNH

-451 VLPDDLLGKIFS
+451 LLPDDLLGKIFS

>member
-1 LGWKVDKYGCPAMMN
+1 MMTRN
-16 RSLPIIAVATAPGR
+16 VPIIAIATAPGK
-30 AGVGVIRIS
+30 AGLGVVRIS
-39 GPKLLSIIQALFKK
+39 GQNLKSITKALFQKEL
-53 SLLPRQA
+53 SQRQA
-60 SVLTLRDASGDAID
+60 NLLTLSDEDGQTID
-74 QVLAIYFTAPAS
+74 QLIAIYFAAPAS

-95 QCHGGL
+95 QCHGGP

-116 DEGLVIAEPGE
+116 SDGLVIANPGE
-127 FTLRAYLNNK
+127 FTLRAFLNNK

-145 IADLIDAQSEAAV
+145 IAGLIDAQSGAAV
-158 LGAAR
+158 RGAAR
-163 SLQGA
+163 SLQGT
-168 FSDDINSLIDEITQL
+168 FSENINDLIEEITQL

-204 QAHKRLASVSSKL
+204 QARQRLAAVKKKL
-217 TTLRQGAKQGKI
+217 ESLTNGAKQGKI

-272 KESVIIDGV
+272 KESITIEGV
-281 PMHVIDTAG
+281 PMHIIDTAG

-296 EVELKGI
+296 LVEAKGI
-303 GRSWDAIRLADLVIF
+303 ERSWHAIQMADLVIF
-318 LQDAHSEG
+318 LTDPNSGEDGLKA
-326 VNGDELREKIL
+326 KIL
-337 LAIPPKCPVLEVG
+337 NEIPPKCPVLEVL
-350 NKSDLMGDKQK
+350 NKSDLIALGSAKD
-361 NQPNK
+361 PNAI
-366 DMLFISAKTGYGIG
+366 LISAKTGDGIDA
-380 ELKAKILEKA
+380 LKQKILELV
-390 GWGGTQE
+390 GWSGSQE
-397 GLILARR
+397 GAIVARR
-404 RHLDCLERAASHLQ
+404 RHLDCLGRA
-418 KSEEFAANGNS
+418 SEHIARSEQFAANGNN
-429 SLELFAEELRLVQDQ
+429 SLELFAEELVLAQNH

-451 VLPDDLLGKIFS
+451 LLPDDLLGKIFS

>member
-1 LGWKVDKYGCPAMMN
+1 MMT
-16 RSLPIIAVATAPGR
+16 RKLPIIAVATAPGK

-39 GPKLLSIIQALFKK
+39 GQNLGAIARALFNKH
-53 SLLPRQA
+53 LAPRQA
-60 SVLTLRDASGDAID
+60 NLLTLRDAAGQTID
-74 QVLAIYFTAPAS
+74 QLIAIHFVAPAS

-95 QCHGGL
+95 QCHGGP

-116 DEGLVIAEPGE
+116 EEGLVIAEPGE

-158 LGAAR
+158 RGAAR

-168 FSDDINSLIDEITQL
+168 FSNDINDLIEEITQL

-204 QAHKRLASVSSKL
+204 QARQRLAAVKTKL
-217 TTLRQGAKQGKI
+217 QSLRDGAKQGKI

-272 KESVIIDGV
+272 KESISIEGV
-281 PMHVIDTAG
+281 PMHIIDTAG
-290 LRETSD
+290 LRETAD
-296 EVELKGI
+296 VVEAKGI
-303 GRSWDAIRLADLVIF
+303 ERSWDAIRLADLVIF
-318 LQDAHSEG
+318 LSDSSSNQNQDALKEQ
-326 VNGDELREKIL
+326 IL
-337 LAIPPKCPVLEVG
+337 AALPSKCPVLEVF
-350 NKSDLMGDKQK
+350 NKADLLDQAAKP
-361 NQPNK
+361 QPK
-366 DMLFISAKTGYGIG
+366 DAILISAKTGDGI
-380 ELKAKILEKA
+380 EALKQKILEIA
-390 GWGGTQE
+390 GWGGSQE
-397 GLILARR
+397 GAIVSRR
-404 RHLDCLERAASHLQ
+404 RHLDCLERAAEHIA
-418 KSEEFAANGNS
+418 KSEEFAANGNN
-429 SLELFAEELRLVQDQ
+429 SLELFAEELSLAQGH
-444 LGQITGK
+444 LGEITGK
-451 VLPDDLLGKIFS
+451 LLPDDLLGKIFS